1 MRCSKKTPMLQGLA
15 AQRLLALFVAG
26 SLVFNFPLLSV
37 WDRDTT
43 LFGIPLFPAALFIA
57 WAVLIAWVCWINEH
71 TAGEGSQGAE
81 HYPPGVMPA
90 PSDRPAAD

>member
-1 MRCSKKTPMLQGLA
+1 MFQGLA
-15 AQRLLALFVAG
+15 PQRLLALFFAG
-26 SLVFNFPLLSV
+26 WLGFNFPLLTV

-71 TAGEGSQGAE
+71 IAEDDPQGSANGPTEAAL
-81 HYPPGVMPA
+81 A
-90 PSDRPAAD
+90 PWDGPEAD

>member
-1 MRCSKKTPMLQGLA
+1 MFQGLA

-26 SLVFNFPLLSV
+26 WLVFDFPLLSV
-37 WDRDTT
+37 WDRDAT

-71 TAGEGSQGAE
+71 SAGDDAQAAAHS
-81 HYPPGVMPA
+81 PPEVGPA
-90 PSDRPAAD
+90 PSDGPAAD